1 MQRISLSETVDLQY
15 PLNYCSRMSKRLN
28 LDISDDL
35 HAYLTDLA
43 VRRSTTMA
51 DLVRKGLAVI
61 KAAERHAARGPVH
74 MGFVSDPSRLDV
86 EIVGVLD

>member
-1 MQRISLSETVDLQY
+1 MSETIDLQNT
-15 PLNYCSRMSKRLN
+15 LNYCSRMSKRLN
-28 LDISDDL
+28 LEISDDL
-35 HAYLTDLA
+35 HTFLTDLA
-43 VRRSTTMA
+43 VRRGTTVA

-61 KAAERHAARGPVH
+61 KAAERHAVRGPVH